1 MDNEKLNNEEE
12 LETSEEV
19 TEEVTEEA
27 VEVIAE
33 DVTEE
38 TAEETVAEPD
48 EETIDETVEIIDGE
62 AVKVTADIPSK
73 NPMSKVVAIAVA
85 AVAVIAVIVLII
97 VNPFAKKDI
106 DAMREAY
113 KDTLKI
119 KVVKNNPYEKDHID
133 TTGEMIGEIADKAG
147 YTCDEYKELFGLP
160 KDMPASTNSNAAQS
174 YIPVRILIK
183 QYGMTIEE
191 FRKEYGLGDNIT
203 EDSTFGDATD
213 EMTLENMFG
222 LSKLTDEE
230 KSEQLTKIKE
240 TYGLGDDVTIQTKY
254 KDVRKTI
261 DEYIKSQREQ
271 SEESKKQE
279 EAKKQEE
286 EKKQEESKKQEDAKK
301 QEEEQEDVQY
311 SEDEDEAALQRA
323 MKKAQDEGRLTGD
336 SEKDA
341 EVISEI
347 LAEERDSE

>member
-19 TEEVTEEA
+19 TEEAVEA
-27 VEVIAE
+27 TPEDTAEDAAEVIAE
-33 DVTEE
+33 DAIEE
-38 TAEETVAEPD
+38 TAEETVAESD

-85 AVAVIAVIVLII
+85 AVAVIAVVVLIV

-119 KVVKNNPYEKDHID
+119 KVVKNNPYEKDYID

-147 YTCDEYKELFGLP
+147 YSCDEYKEMFGLP

-191 FRKEYGLGDNIT
+191 FREEYGLGDNIT
-203 EDSTFGDATD
+203 EDSTFGEVTG

-230 KSEQLTKIKE
+230 KSEQLAKIKE

-261 DEYIKSQREQ
+261 DEYIKKQREQ
-271 SEESKKQE
+271 SEEAKKQE
-279 EAKKQEE
+279 QEKKQEE
-286 EKKQEESKKQEDAKK
+286 EKKQED
-301 QEEEQEDVQY
+301 EQEDVQH

-347 LAEERDSE
+347 LAEESDSE

>member
-33 DVTEE
+33 DITEE
-38 TAEETVAEPD
+38 TAEETIAEPD

-106 DAMREAY
+106 DAMRETY
-113 KDTLKI
+113 KDALKI
-119 KVVKNNPYEKDHID
+119 KVVKNNPYEKDYID

-147 YTCDEYKELFGLP
+147 YTCDEYKEMFGLP

-222 LSKLTDEE
+222 LSTLTDEE

-271 SEESKKQE
+271 SEEAKKQEEEQKQEKKQE
-279 EAKKQEE
+279 EAKKQE
-286 EKKQEESKKQEDAKK
+286 D
-301 QEEEQEDVQY
+301 EQEDVQY

-323 MKKAQDEGRLTGD
+323 MKKAQDEGKLTGD

-347 LAEERDSE
+347 LAEESDSE

>member
-38 TAEETVAEPD
+38 TAEDAVAEPD

-85 AVAVIAVIVLII
+85 TVAVIAVVVLII

-119 KVVKNNPYEKDHID
+119 KVVKNNPYEKDYID
-133 TTGEMIGEIADKAG
+133 TAGEMIGEIADKAG

-222 LSKLTDEE
+222 LSTLTDEE

-240 TYGLGDDVTIQTKY
+240 TYGLSDDVTIQTKY

-271 SEESKKQE
+271 SEE
-279 EAKKQEE
+279 AKKQEE
-286 EKKQEESKKQEDAKK
+286 EKKQEKKQED
-301 QEEEQEDVQY
+301 EQEDVQY

-323 MKKAQDEGRLTGD
+323 MKKAQDEGKLTGD

-347 LAEERDSE
+347 LAEESDSE

>member
-33 DVTEE
+33 DVTDE

-106 DAMREAY
+106 DAMRETY
-113 KDTLKI
+113 KDALKI
-119 KVVKNNPYEKDHID
+119 KVVKNNPYEKDYID
-133 TTGEMIGEIADKAG
+133 TTGEMIGEIADRAG
-147 YTCDEYKELFGLP
+147 YSCDEYKEMFGLP

-191 FRKEYGLGDNIT
+191 FREEYGLGDNIT

-222 LSKLTDEE
+222 LSTLTDEE

-240 TYGLGDDVTIQTKY
+240 TYGLSDDVTIQTKY

-271 SEESKKQE
+271 SEE
-279 EAKKQEE
+279 AKKQEE
-286 EKKQEESKKQEDAKK
+286 KKQEDAKK
-301 QEEEQEDVQY
+301 QEDEQEDVQY

-347 LAEERDSE
+347 LAEESDSE

>member
-12 LETSEEV
+12 LGTSEEV

-38 TAEETVAEPD
+38 TAEETIAEPD

-191 FRKEYGLGDNIT
+191 FREAYGLGDNIT
-203 EDSTFGDATD
+203 EDSTFGDVTD

-271 SEESKKQE
+271 SEE
-279 EAKKQEE
+279 AKKQEE
-286 EKKQEESKKQEDAKK
+286 KKQEDAKK
-301 QEEEQEDVQY
+301 QEDEQEDVQY

-347 LAEERDSE
+347 LAEESDSE

>member
-38 TAEETVAEPD
+38 TAEETIAEPD

-85 AVAVIAVIVLII
+85 AVAVIALVVLII

-106 DAMREAY
+106 DAMRETY
-113 KDTLKI
+113 KDALKI
-119 KVVKNNPYEKDHID
+119 KVVKNNPYEKDYID

-147 YTCDEYKELFGLP
+147 YTCDEYKEMFGLP

-240 TYGLGDDVTIQTKY
+240 TYGLSDDVTIQTKY

-271 SEESKKQE
+271 SEE
-279 EAKKQEE
+279 AKKQEE
-286 EKKQEESKKQEDAKK
+286 EKKQEKKQED
-301 QEEEQEDVQY
+301 EQEDVQY

-347 LAEERDSE
+347 LAEESDSE